1 MNTPTVPHSSDANL
15 DESED
20 EDDLPSSSQVEGEP
34 SDDLLQEIR
43 LLIEEDAINDQLREE
58 ENDDE

>member
-15 DESED
+15 EESED
-20 EDDLPSSSQVEGEP
+20 EDDPPSSSQVEGEP
-34 SDDLLQEIR
+34 SNALLQEIR
-43 LLIEEDAINDQLREE
+43 LLMEEDAINDQHGEE